1 MKEIYI
7 NTDDYNSDSIRTIQG
22 NNNAEEYKIYLQYDN
37 EKIDLTN
44 KTVNLGF
51 LKIGSTEG
59 DIIENLNVTDPKNGE
74 ITLKITNKLSKKNGT
89 YSCQLAIL
97 GEGDFLEHTATFTL
111 TVENN
116 IFSDITKAIADSK
129 DFTYLENILDKASK
143 LSEKLKEN
151 TSSATNANSNLE
163 SNITE
168 ANNINSKLLENTST
182 VTSLNKNLESNIDLA
197 KEVKETIKDLDT
209 KNIEATEKIE
219 TLTGLN
225 AKATEL
231 SNNIQ
236 QGLPLN
242 SELVKNV
249 ESAKTVNN
257 ELIATNN
264 DAKAKKTDLDNSL
277 EEAKKYI
284 AGLDGSQNIP
294 QIRLDVD
301 ALQNGLKSNQALSY
315 EGSSIVANET
325 LEGRTEG
332 MRICGRTLVNLLKEK
347 IDFISSSNSPH
358 TGQKKLVFATSPNKP
373 FTFIADIKYTG
384 SLPTQLFVRGNK
396 TDSTFVEFG
405 SIEITSNLNGK
416 IVCVCKKNIDKG
428 CSSVLI
434 GFRSNSDNSTIK
446 NAMILEGDWTNK
458 EIPSYFE
465 GLKSFG
471 EAEKVEDK
479 YKISVLSSGKNL
491 LNFKSFENYIK
502 NTHENE
508 VLYSI
513 KLKPNTNYTFS
524 DKTGE
529 WNGKGAFLIL
539 KDKDKK
545 EVSRLIDSNVGNRKS
560 ISFTTNNN
568 TNYYLFTY
576 KNNIDKFNSISSNY
590 QIEEG
595 SQATFYEP
603 YQSYK
608 KDILLSAP
616 LRENDY
622 LYEDNGQV
630 KVYRPAKQYT
640 FTGDENFALNAS
652 RDDYIRFVIN
662 TLPQP
667 VDTDKTGIISNNFPS
682 NSDSITKETVFG
694 YKETGIVF
702 CILKSKLTTPDV
714 EGFKAWLKANPTT
727 IVYQLATPVTEVV
740 ENCVDIDLDT
750 YQEKTYFNILNSL
763 PGTLD
768 FKVPSNIGSVVQNM
782 AKEVNNI
789 WDVIN
794 NLLVPSI
801 VKANGNLAM
810 IKLNNNLK

>member
-1 MKEIYI
+1 MSEIGLNI
-7 NTDDYNSDSIRTIQG
+7 NVDSYNNEGIKTIKG
-22 NNNAEEYKIYLQYDN
+22 NNNAEIYKLYIL
-37 EKIDLTN
+37 KN
-44 KTVNLGF
+44 KRRLSLVGKNVKLGYVMAGTT
-51 LKIGSTEG
+51 KG
-59 DIIENLNVTDPKNGE
+59 DVIENLNITNAEQGE
-74 ITLKITNKLSKKNGT
+74 ITFPITNRISKQDGV
-89 YSCQLAIL
+89 YSCQLAIY
-97 GEGDFLEHTATFTL
+97 GADGFLEHTATFGL
-111 TVENN
+111 TVEAN
-116 IFSDITKAIADSK
+116 IFTKIAGEIADSK

-151 TSSATNANSNLE
+151 TSTATNANSNLE

-182 VTSLNKNLESNIDLA
+182 ATSLNKNLESNIDLA

-209 KNIEATEKIE
+209 KNIEATEKIQ

-225 AKATEL
+225 SKATEL

-236 QGLPLN
+236 QALPLN

-416 IVCVCKKNIDKG
+416 IVCVCKQNIDKG

-479 YKISVLSSGKNL
+479 YKISILSRNKNL
-491 LNFKSFENYIK
+491 FNLSKFEDNTIYYQDTGIKGNLNQYKAMRIKTTPNKSYFF
-502 NTHENE
+502 
-508 VLYSI
+508 
-513 KLKPNTNYTFS
+513 TNP
-524 DKTGE
+524 
-529 WNGKGAFLIL
+529 
-539 KDKDKK
+539 
-545 EVSRLIDSNVGNRKS
+545 NVG
-560 ISFTTNNN
+560 TTVQCVA
-568 TNYYLFTY
+568 Y
-576 KNNIDKFNSISSNY
+576 KNGVRISGGYNWRGMLTKDCDEYVFSFLKSELLSNNF
-590 QIEEG
+590 QFEEG
-595 SQATFYEP
+595 TKATHFEP
-603 YQSYK
+603 YKEDK
-608 KDILLSAP
+608 KDILIKEP
-616 LRENDY
+616 LRSKDDIY
-622 LYEDNGQV
+622 DLIYEDDGQV
-630 KVYRPAKQYT
+630 KIDRYVGIRKYQE
-640 FTGDENFALNAS
+640 GDEKNTEVIT
-652 RDDYIRFVIN
+652 DKIN
-662 TLPQP
+662 TVYIL
-667 VDTDKTGIISNNFPS
+667 DKPIIE
-682 NSDSITKETVFG
+682 I
-694 YKETGIVF
+694 
-702 CILKSKLTTPDV
+702 
-714 EGFKAWLKANPTT
+714 
-727 IVYQLATPVTEVV
+727 V

-750 YQEKTYFNILNSL
+750 FQDKTYFSIENSL

-768 FKVPSNIGSVVQNM
+768 FKVPSNI
-782 AKEVNNI
+782 A
-789 WDVIN
+789 
-794 NLLVPSI
+794 SI
-801 VKANGNLAM
+801 VQSNSKAINELYNLIDTLVLPNILQNTTDIEM
-810 IKLNNNLK
+810 LKLEKLK

>member
-1 MKEIYI
+1 ME
-7 NTDDYNSDSIRTIQG
+7 
-22 NNNAEEYKIYLQYDN
+22 
-37 EKIDLTN
+37 LT
-44 KTVNLGF
+44 
-51 LKIGSTEG
+51 E
-59 DIIENLNVTDPKNGE
+59 
-74 ITLKITNKLSKKNGT
+74 
-89 YSCQLAIL
+89 
-97 GEGDFLEHTATFTL
+97 
-111 TVENN
+111 
-116 IFSDITKAIADSK
+116 
-129 DFTYLENILDKASK
+129 
-143 LSEKLKEN
+143 
-151 TSSATNANSNLE
+151 
-163 SNITE
+163 
-168 ANNINSKLLENTST
+168 
-182 VTSLNKNLESNIDLA
+182 
-197 KEVKETIKDLDT
+197 
-209 KNIEATEKIE
+209 
-219 TLTGLN
+219 
-225 AKATEL
+225 
-231 SNNIQ
+231 
-236 QGLPLN
+236 
-242 SELVKNV
+242 
-249 ESAKTVNN
+249 
-257 ELIATNN
+257 
-264 DAKAKKTDLDNSL
+264 
-277 EEAKKYI
+277 
-284 AGLDGSQNIP
+284 
-294 QIRLDVD
+294 
-301 ALQNGLKSNQALSY
+301 LQNGLKSNQALEYS
-315 EGSSIVANET
+315 GSSISANDT
-325 LEGRTEG
+325 LEGRTEC
-332 MRICGRTLVNLLKEK
+332 MRIGGRTLVNLWDIKTTNGFYMSDLNNGYFIENNKNFSCEPNTKYTIIYNEKTPTGCFASVLYKDIDGVHISEGVNCYNGKSATFTTPSNCYYLYTRGFRNNTPHTINGNGFNFIIIKGELKE
-347 IDFISSSNSPH
+347 IIN
-358 TGQKKLVFATSPNKP
+358 
-373 FTFIADIKYTG
+373 
-384 SLPTQLFVRGNK
+384 
-396 TDSTFVEFG
+396 
-405 SIEITSNLNGK
+405 
-416 IVCVCKKNIDKG
+416 
-428 CSSVLI
+428 
-434 GFRSNSDNSTIK
+434 
-446 NAMILEGDWTNK
+446 
-458 EIPSYFE
+458 YFE
-465 GLKSFG
+465 GIKSFG
-471 EAEKVEDK
+471 EAEQVGDK

-727 IVYQLATPVTEVV
+727 IVYQLATPITEIV

-750 YQEKTYFNILNSL
+750 YQDKTYFSINNTI
-763 PGTLD
+763 PGSLD
-768 FKVPSNIGSVVQNM
+768 FKVSSNIASIVQNT
-782 AKEVNNI
+782 AREVNNI

-794 NLLVPSI
+794 NLLVPSLI
-801 VKANGNLAM
+801 DINKNVAM
-810 IKLNNNLK
+810 ATIKNNLK